1 MIGSR
6 LGVLTAREDATMS
19 DTTAM
24 LTDSV
29 EGLRAFL
36 SALDD
41 DRDDDRDRDDDGNP
55 LTVDAWAEDALEAY
69 ALVRADYTGGGGPQ
83 SVTVVTA
90 TGGPHVE
97 AVCRMDGAGSFTVE
111 GYWGSDRVSRHGTSQ
126 AFEAWCDDYV
136 SGLAYGW
143 GE

>member
-1 MIGSR
+1 MSST
-6 LGVLTAREDATMS
+6 LEQLTA
-19 DTTAM
+19 
-24 LTDSV
+24 SV
-29 EGLRAFL
+29 EGLRDLLVSFDA
-36 SALDD
+36 
-41 DRDDDRDRDDDGNP
+41 GP
-55 LTVDAWAEDALEAY
+55 VDEWAEDALEAY

>member
-1 MIGSR
+1 MSST
-6 LGVLTAREDATMS
+6 LEQLTA
-19 DTTAM
+19 
-24 LTDSV
+24 SV
-29 EGLRAFL
+29 EGLRDLLVSFDAGPV
-36 SALDD
+36 DD
-41 DRDDDRDRDDDGNP
+41 SDSDETEAVDPRDCWEWADG
-55 LTVDAWAEDALEAY
+55 ALEAY